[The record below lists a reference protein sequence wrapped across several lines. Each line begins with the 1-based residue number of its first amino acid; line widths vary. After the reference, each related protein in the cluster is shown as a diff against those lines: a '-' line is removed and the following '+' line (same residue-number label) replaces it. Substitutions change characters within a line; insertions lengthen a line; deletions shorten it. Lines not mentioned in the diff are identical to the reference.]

1 MNLPTDDMSGFVRIA
16 LDWPDKAPDVWVSEA
31 GSAPVILVHELP
43 SITPEVMHLARVL
56 AAAGFRVH
64 LPDFFGAPGVRPTGI
79 QQALNMTAACVRS
92 DIMAALPLETTRGA
106 VSWLRRLADQVGGSH
121 RPVGVIGLCLTGG
134 FAIAAATQDSV
145 AAAVACEPSVP
156 FFLGDKVDLSKDDQA
171 RVAGRMAA
179 GDLSA
184 MIFRF
189 EGDTVSPCARVK
201 RYGAVLPT
209 GLGSRC
215 LPDDAADPDSPS
227 KIKHHSV
234 MTSHLV
240 EKPDSLTVKARDE
253 MIAFLRWRI
262 DGGPQPTFDSGLRD
276 CLKQG
281 CARKPGAGPAADP
294 ARVFP

>member
-1 MNLPTDDMSGFVRIA
+1 MNLPTDDMSGFARIA
-16 LDWPDKAPDVWVSEA
+16 LGWPDKAPDVWVSET
-31 GSAPVILVHELP
+31 GNAPVILVHELP

-64 LPDFFGAPGVRPTGI
+64 LPDFFGEPGVRPTGK
-79 QQALNMTAACVRS
+79 QQTLNMAAACVRS
-92 DIMAALPLETTRGA
+92 DILAALPFETTRGA
-106 VSWLRRLADQVGGSH
+106 VNWLRKLADHVGGTNK
-121 RPVGVIGLCLTGG
+121 PVGVIGLCLTGG
-134 FAIAAATQDSV
+134 FAIAAATQKSV
-145 AAAVACEPSVP
+145 AAAVACEPSLP
-156 FFLGDKVDLSKDDQA
+156 FFLGDKVDLSKEDQA
-171 RVAGRMAA
+171 RIADRMAA

-189 EGDTVSPCARVK
+189 QGDSVSPCARVK
-201 RYGAVLPT
+201 RYGAVSPM

-215 LPDDAADPDSPS
+215 LPDEAADPDSPS

-240 EKPDSLTVKARDE
+240 EGPGSLTLQARDE

-262 DGGPQPTFDSGLRD
+262 DGGVQPLFESGLRD

-281 CARKPGAGPAADP
+281 CARKQGSGPAADA